1 MTAKTS
7 QTHSAESPKSAGAR
21 ARAPHDALEVLSVD
35 HREVE
40 DLFGQFEKARTA
52 DRKQKLAAEICAAL
66 KVHTQIE
73 EDLFYPAARQTLRS
87 DDLLDEA
94 AVEHGT
100 AKSLIEQI
108 ETSSPGE
115 SMFDAKVMVLSEYI
129 KHHVKEEETE
139 LFPRLKK
146 ADIDLVAL
154 GDQLT
159 EGKAELMEKS

>member
-7 QTHSAESPKSAGAR
+7 PTHAAESPKSAGAR
-21 ARAPHDALEVLSVD
+21 GRAPHDALEVCCAPTIERWKTCS
-35 HREVE
+35 RNS
-40 DLFGQFEKARTA
+40 
-52 DRKQKLAAEICAAL
+52 RKPAPPIGRKSWRPQICAAL

-73 EDLFYPAARQTLRS
+73 EKVFYPAARGVLHS

-94 AVEHGT
+94 VVEHGT

-108 ETSSPGE
+108 ESSSPGE

-139 LFPRLKK
+139 LFPP
-146 ADIDLVAL
+146 
-154 GDQLT
+154 T
-159 EGKAELMEKS
+159 EESGHRPRRTGRPAQRR